1 MEATKLSL
9 KLLVDKKANKVI
21 FAEAGKDFVDFLFHL
36 LSLPIGSVIGL
47 LSSRTMV
54 GCIGNLYK
62 SIEDLN
68 VAYLHANQHKDLLLK
83 PKAPTTASTSL
94 PLLLPSNHASP
105 EPIGKLYN
113 CYSSHRYV
121 SDKYG
126 SACPSCLGGMSYE
139 VHWTATNHAKTGST
153 TSEGGYV
160 KDLVTYMVMDDLSVT
175 PISMIAGIAV
185 LNKCNIREFDEL
197 EEMMVDFGI
206 DEGLQL
212 LRASLQQSKKALTSV
227 FLVKEESKDV
237 PMPTKFN
244 YYGPFVEASKLLSQ

>member
-21 FAEAGKDFVDFLFHL
+21 FAEAEKDFVDFLFHL

-47 LSSRTMV
+47 LSSSTMV

-68 VAYLHANQHKDLLLK
+68 VAYLHANQNKDLLLK

-113 CYSSHRYV
+113 CVNYHRYV

-139 VHWTATNHAKTGST
+139 VRWTPTNQAKTGS

-185 LNKCNIREFDEL
+185 LNKCNIREFDVL
-197 EEMMVDFGI
+197 EEMKVDFGI

-212 LRASLQQSKKALTSV
+212 LRASLQSKEALTSV
-227 FLVKEESKDV
+227 FLVKEKSKDV
-237 PMPTKFN
+237 PVSTEFN
-244 YYGPFVEASKLLSQ
+244 

>member
-1 MEATKLSL
+1 
-9 KLLVDKKANKVI
+9 
-21 FAEAGKDFVDFLFHL
+21 
-36 LSLPIGSVIGL
+36 
-47 LSSRTMV
+47 MV

-94 PLLLPSNHASP
+94 PLSLPSNHTSP

-121 SDKYG
+121 SDMYG
-126 SACPSCLGGMSYE
+126 SACPSCGSGMSYE
-139 VHWTATNHAKTGST
+139 VQSTAANHAKTGST
-153 TSEGGYV
+153 SERGYV

-185 LNKCNIREFDEL
+185 LNKCKVREFDVL

-206 DEGLQL
+206 DEPSGI
-212 LRASLQQSKKALTSV
+212 AAVAGIFAIKGSS
-227 FLVKEESKDV
+227 D
-237 PMPTKFN
+237 
-244 YYGPFVEASKLLSQ
+244 